1 MPLDKRPI
9 ITHIITG
16 LSPGG
21 AENFLLKLIS
31 SLKDFR
37 HHVISLAPLENNNFV
52 RLFHDAAES
61 VTTLNFSP
69 KNIFHVYKIFSLIK
83 LLKQQAPDLVQ
94 TWMYHANLLGG
105 IAAKASQIPVIW
117 NIRNSYLNKESPEI
131 LRLNCLTN
139 YVVKA
144 GALLSKCIP
153 NTIISCSH
161 YAAKL
166 HQAWGYEAN
175 KFVVIPNGV
184 DTERFYPQRKLR
196 AILRKRLGL
205 EGTNIVIGFVG
216 RFHPHKDIPNL
227 IKAASLFLNKEP
239 DARFVLCGRGL
250 EKENKIL
257 YEWLKEAGVSNS
269 FHLLGEIKTI
279 HEIYNAFDLFCL
291 PSYTEAFPN
300 VVIEAMACRIPC
312 VGTDVGDTKLI
323 IGDQGLTVP
332 PTRPDKLAQALH
344 SLLLKKRYPNKIR
357 QRILDNFTLAA
368 TSSLYRN
375 LYNDQLSKHYKKY
388 IIF

>member
-1 MPLDKRPI
+1 MSLHKRPI

-16 LSPGG
+16 LAPGG

-37 HHVISLAPLENNNFV
+37 HHVISLAPLENKNFA
-52 RLFHDAAES
+52 RLFHEAAES
-61 VTTLNFSP
+61 VTTLNLS
-69 KNIFHVYKIFSLIK
+69 KKDIFQVYKVYSLIK

-94 TWMYHANLLGG
+94 TWMYHANLFGG
-105 IAAKASQIPVIW
+105 IAAKVNKIPIIW
-117 NIRNSYLNKESPEI
+117 NIRNSHLDKESPEA
-131 LRLNCLTN
+131 LRLNSLTN

-144 GALLSKCIP
+144 GALLSKYVP
-153 NTIISCSH
+153 NSIISCSH

-166 HQAWGYEAN
+166 HQTWGYEAN
-175 KFVVIPNGV
+175 KFVVVPNGV

-196 AILRKRLGL
+196 TILRKKLGL
-205 EGTNIVIGFVG
+205 ENAKVVIGFIG

-227 IKAASLFLNKEP
+227 IKAAGLFLNKEP

-250 EKENKIL
+250 VKENKPL
-257 YEWLKEAGVSNS
+257 YEWLKEAGISNR
-269 FHLLGEIKTI
+269 FHLLGEVKNT

-300 VVIEAMACRIPC
+300 VIIEAMACGIPC

-323 IGDQGLTVP
+323 IGDQGITVP
-332 PTRPDKLAQALH
+332 PISPDKLAQALH
-344 SLLLKKRYPNKIR
+344 LLLSKKRPPNKIR
-357 QRILDNFTLAA
+357 QRVLDNFTLSYA
-368 TSSLYRN
+368 SKLYRN
-375 LYNDQLSKHYKKY
+375 LYNDQLSKHYNKLCMR
-388 IIF
+388 